1 MDLANPKVVLDKL
14 ESVVESKNYLHKIKI
29 IKHLYVRGSNTA
41 SNIGQQVGIS
51 LPTVSLLLADLLD
64 DKLVVKEGRGAS
76 QGGRKPDLYGL
87 GDDSFYIVAID
98 LSKYSARV
106 AIYNS
111 KNTKVSEVQQLK
123 ISLGNDAETLN
134 KLHRFTLEAIKKSK
148 VSDKKIIAIG
158 VSMPGLVDS
167 KTGINHTYLKAGKK
181 PLKDQLEKLFGKKV
195 FVDNDARA
203 MTLAEF
209 RFGHPEKQ
217 KNVLGI
223 FVDWGIGLGIII
235 DGKLYRG
242 SSGFA
247 GEFSHSPLFDAK
259 EISCTCGKRGCL
271 ETVASG
277 TAVVRM
283 GKEAIAMKKG
293 TILANMAREKGG
305 DYKPEWVVEAA
316 LAGDHEAIS
325 ILSEAGMNLGRGIA
339 ILIQLLNPGL
349 IILGGTLSEA
359 KNYVLTPIQQALNIY
374 SMPRLSEKTEIR
386 LSALGKEVG
395 LKGAVAIVHECIFED
410 AFSN

>member
-64 DKLVVKEGRGAS
+64 DQLVVKEGRGAS

-209 RFGHPEKQ
+209 RFGHPE
-217 KNVLGI
+217 
-223 FVDWGIGLGIII
+223 
-235 DGKLYRG
+235 
-242 SSGFA
+242 
-247 GEFSHSPLFDAK
+247 
-259 EISCTCGKRGCL
+259 
-271 ETVASG
+271 
-277 TAVVRM
+277 
-283 GKEAIAMKKG
+283 
-293 TILANMAREKGG
+293 
-305 DYKPEWVVEAA
+305 
-316 LAGDHEAIS
+316 
-325 ILSEAGMNLGRGIA
+325 
-339 ILIQLLNPGL
+339 
-349 IILGGTLSEA
+349 
-359 KNYVLTPIQQALNIY
+359 
-374 SMPRLSEKTEIR
+374 
-386 LSALGKEVG
+386 
-395 LKGAVAIVHECIFED
+395 
-410 AFSN
+410 